1 MSKPAI
7 NPFMESEF
15 TKYFDVSKVMEMPK
29 AFQDMKMPSGF
40 GMENIMEAQR
50 KNLQACVAATQVAM
64 EGMQQIMRRQSESMR
79 QSMKECSGMMN
90 EIMTVGTPEEK
101 FMRQAEMT
109 KSMVDRAMMCCKEM
123 GEMSTQSQ
131 YDSMQVM
138 SKRMNEWVDEMRGM
152 CARGACATAPSGK
165 MPANK

>member
-1 MSKPAI
+1 MSKPAV

-29 AFQDMKMPSGF
+29 AFQDMKMPNGF
-40 GMENIMEAQR
+40 GMENMMEAQR
-50 KNLQACVAATQVAM
+50 KNMQACVAATQMAM
-64 EGMQQIMRRQSESMR
+64 EGMQQMMRRQSESMR

-90 EIMTVGTPEEK
+90 EIMSAGTPEEK

-109 KSMVDRAMMCCKEM
+109 KSMVDRAMICCKEI

-138 SKRMNEWVDEMRGM
+138 SKRMSEWVDEMRSM
-152 CARGACATAPSGK
+152 CSRGVCSASASGK